1 MSSVDF
7 RLYLIT
13 DRRQCRAGQLT
24 EVLKDACKAGVR
36 AVQIREKDLDST
48 DLFRLGSGVK
58 EALKELEVRIF
69 INDRAD
75 IARALGASGVHLTE
89 RSIPPD
95 QARKN
100 LTDGS
105 LIGVSTHDIEGAL
118 RAQEHGADFV
128 TFGPVFPTES
138 KFKYGPPVGLKLLEE
153 TAKRLR
159 IPIFAL
165 GGVRPERVAECLDV
179 GAYGVACISAVIAA
193 PDVAKAVGS
202 FEEVLGG
209 L

>member
-36 AVQIREKDLDST
+36 AVQIREKDLNPT
-48 DLFRLGSGVK
+48 DLFRLGSDVK
-58 EALKELEVRIF
+58 EVEARIL

-95 QARKN
+95 EARKS

-105 LIGVSTHDIEGAL
+105 LIGVSTHDIEGAM

-128 TFGPVFPTES
+128 TFGPVFATES

>member
-36 AVQIREKDLDST
+36 AVQIREKDLDPI
-48 DLFRLGSGVK
+48 DLFRLGSDVK
-58 EALKELEVRIF
+58 EALKELEVRIL

-75 IARALGASGVHLTE
+75 IARALGASGVHLAE

-95 QARKN
+95 EARKS

-118 RAQEHGADFV
+118 RAQERGADFV
-128 TFGPVFPTES
+128 TFGPVFPTDS
-138 KFKYGPPVGLKLLEE
+138 KLKYGPPVRLKLLEE

-165 GGVRPERVAECLDV
+165 GGVRPERVAECLDA
-179 GAYGVACISAVIAA
+179 GANGVACISAVIAA

-202 FEEVLGG
+202 FEEVLGE